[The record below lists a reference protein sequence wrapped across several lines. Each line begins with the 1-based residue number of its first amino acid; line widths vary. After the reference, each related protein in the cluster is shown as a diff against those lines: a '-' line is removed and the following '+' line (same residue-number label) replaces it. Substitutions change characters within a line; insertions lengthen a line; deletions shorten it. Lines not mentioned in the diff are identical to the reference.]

1 MQIAIYHVASKA
13 LEALHLASQLGIT
26 AIRAETCQLNADIII
41 FFNTENAEL
50 ILPTISSKPF
60 KVDFAYYLK
69 HFAAQNLKTHPLAQ
83 AIGLKNKNLTVL
95 DATAGFGKDTALIEC
110 LGHKV
115 IALEQNPIIFALLQS
130 AAAACSASYKVIT
143 SKFINQNSCEYL
155 ANMAK
160 SYPDII
166 YPDIIYPDIIYLD
179 PMFPSKNKNNL
190 VKKPMQLLQTILA
203 DEPNNNEELLN
214 IAIKKAN
221 KKVIVKRPQTA
232 APLANIQPDL
242 SITKSQSTRYDIYL
256 KGA

>member
-13 LEALHLASQLGIT
+13 VEALHLASQLGIT
-26 AIRAETCQLNADIII
+26 SIRAETCQLNADIII
-41 FFNTENAEL
+41 FFNADNAEL
-50 ILPTISSKPF
+50 ILPTISLKPF

-115 IALEQNPIIFALLQS
+115 IALEQNPIIFALLKS
-130 AAAACSASYKVIT
+130 AAATCSASYKVIT

-155 ANMAK
+155 ANMAQ
-160 SYPDII
+160 S

>member
-26 AIRAETCQLNADIII
+26 AIRADTFQLNADIII

-50 ILPTISSKPF
+50 ILPTISLKPF

-115 IALEQNPIIFALLQS
+115 IALEQNPIIFTLLQS
-130 AAAACSASYKVIT
+130 AAATCSASYKVIT

-155 ANMAK
+155 ANMAQ
-160 SYPDII
+160 S